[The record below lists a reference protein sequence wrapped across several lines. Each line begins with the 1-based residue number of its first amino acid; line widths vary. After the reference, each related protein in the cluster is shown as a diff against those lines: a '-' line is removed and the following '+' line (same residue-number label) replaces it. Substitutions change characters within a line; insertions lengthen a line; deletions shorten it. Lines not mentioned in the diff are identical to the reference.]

1 MLDINL
7 KSEKMIAKESNSKVI
22 EINMIFADIIID
34 MFMLLSISNRFLILS
49 SKGILNMNSKEI
61 SYKKMIAM
69 RISIEYI
76 FLYIEIIIITA
87 YLNVRR

>member
-1 MLDINL
+1 
-7 KSEKMIAKESNSKVI
+7 MIAKESNSKVI
-22 EINMIFADIIID
+22 EIKMIFADIIID

>member
-1 MLDINL
+1 MLGINL
-7 KSEKMIAKESNSKVI
+7 KSEKMIAKEKCISKVI

-34 MFMLLSISNRFLILS
+34 MFMLLSISNSFLILS

-76 FLYIEIIIITA
+76 FFFVY
-87 YLNVRR
+87 

>member
-1 MLDINL
+1 
-7 KSEKMIAKESNSKVI
+7 MIAKEKNISKVI

-49 SKGILNMNSKEI
+49 SKVILNMNSKEI

-69 RISIEYI
+69 RTSIEYI
-76 FLYIEIIIITA
+76 FFFVY
-87 YLNVRR
+87 